1 MQMKAPLGF
10 CVRLVAEV
18 QLTAGNRPS
27 EVLAFAESCSEIGY
41 CCR

>member
-10 CVRLVAEV
+10 CVRLIAEV
-18 QLTAGNRPS
+18 QLTAGNCPS